1 MATVTNLNIRTEK
14 AVKEAA
20 ENIFAELGL
29 NMTTAV
35 NMFLRQTI
43 RENGIPFSLKLNTPN
58 EITMAA
64 IAEGRRIAADPTVKG
79 YTSLEELKGA
89 LDEI

>member
-20 ENIFAELGL
+20 EHIFTELGL
-29 NMTTAV
+29 NMTTAI

-64 IAEGRRIAADPTVKG
+64 IAEGRRIAADPNIKG
-79 YTSLEELKGA
+79 YTSIQDLREA
-89 LDEI
+89 LDEV

>member
-1 MATVTNLNIRTEK
+1 MESVTNLNIRTDK

-20 ENIFAELGL
+20 ESIFAELGM
-29 NMTTAV
+29 NMTTAI
-35 NMFLRQTI
+35 NIFLRQTI

-64 IAEGRRIAADPTVKG
+64 IAEGRRIAADSNVKG
-79 YTSLEELKGA
+79 YKSLADLKEA
-89 LDEI
+89 LDEV